1 LAFDDIS
8 LKKPGKNA
16 YVRIYKGVDENDV
29 HTVNNLFEIEA
40 HDDKRGDTA
49 ENCGMEL
56 QWN

>member
-1 LAFDDIS
+1 LCFDDIS

-16 YVRIYKGVDENDV
+16 YVRIYKGMEEIDI

-40 HDDKRGDTA
+40 HDALRSDTA

-56 QWN
+56 